1 MVGERWL
8 VPLELGAGA
17 PAARQAQIRLWAQ
30 SSALGPSGRL
40 CLHPVFPIADTR
52 RVKDAMTSP
61 SRLRQVFVGRGGL
74 RGGWRFAVFA
84 VFWYASGY
92 ILFPLVGLVHR
103 FSKTGFTPEDLLA
116 YKLADTLYMI
126 AGSALLVRW
135 EKHRMSWFGF
145 GLEAS
150 SLKLLG
156 AGWLWGF
163 TMVTLLLLVCGAC
176 GYVSYAG
183 LAAQGADL
191 WKYLWVWLAGMLLV
205 GLDEELQFRGY
216 ALASLSRGIG
226 FWPAA
231 MFLSLIF
238 AGDHLLNKPMEN
250 VPDVLN
256 LVLFGL
262 FTCYSVLRTGSLWF
276 AIGFHASFDFFA
288 MSFYGSPN
296 TGNAGMPLEH
306 HLLDTRIAGPTW
318 LTGGPQG
325 LEASWLVPLLL
336 FAMTLLLRRLY
347 PADRYPHD

>member
-1 MVGERWL
+1 M
-8 VPLELGAGA
+8 
-17 PAARQAQIRLWAQ
+17 
-30 SSALGPSGRL
+30 
-40 CLHPVFPIADTR
+40 
-52 RVKDAMTSP
+52 
-61 SRLRQVFVGRGGL
+61 GRGGL
-74 RGGWRFAVFA
+74 RGGWRFASFA

-103 FSKTGFTPEDLLA
+103 FSKTGFTPEDILA

-126 AGSALLVRW
+126 AGSALLVRF

-150 SLKLLG
+150 SLELLG

-163 TMVTLLLLVCGAC
+163 TMVTLLLLVCAAC

-183 LAAQGADL
+183 LAEQGADL
-191 WKYLWVWLAGMLLV
+191 WKYLWVW
-205 GLDEELQFRGY
+205 
-216 ALASLSRGIG
+216 
-226 FWPAA
+226 PAA
-231 MFLSLIF
+231 LFLSLVF

-256 LVLFGL
+256 LALFGL

-288 MSFYGSPN
+288 ISFYGSPN
-296 TGNAGMPLEH
+296 TGNGGMPLEH

-336 FAMTLLLRRLY
+336 LGMMLLLRRLY